1 MKQDKHD
8 MQPTVSARRRLIR
21 GAFAAPT
28 VLTLYSGGA
37 VAANS
42 SALRCVLNQNNT
54 PVLPVPPVST
64 TNSTY
69 FRVQLHAAAVA
80 PAVYYVL
87 GASLPPARIAS
98 LPGPLQAQ
106 VFNIGTNLLTG
117 SPITTP
123 ANLVAQAQWAV
134 LRLDSTGNV
143 VGVGASG
150 TGGSAIFNSC
160 WTSFVAG

>member
-8 MQPTVSARRRLIR
+8 MQPAVSARRRLIR

-37 VAANS
+37 MAANS
-42 SALRCVLNQNNT
+42 SALRCVVNQNNV
-54 PVLPVPPVST
+54 PVSPVPLVST

-69 FRVQLHAAAVA
+69 FRVQLHAVSTS
-80 PAVYYVL
+80 PAVLYVR
-87 GASLPPARIAS
+87 GDSLPAARIGT
-98 LPGPLQAQ
+98 LPTNSQAQ
-106 VFNIGTNLLTG
+106 VF
-117 SPITTP
+117 SITSNTFTAAPVATP
-123 ANLVAQAQWAV
+123 ANLAAQNQWAV
-134 LRLDSTGNV
+134 LRVDSTGNV

-150 TGGSAIFNSC
+150 SGGSAIFQSC